1 MQEYAEEK
9 TTKAATKKKKRIRQ
23 SWRRR
28 RMSRNGRGEKR
39 RIANLL
45 SHILWEIVPWKS
57 DK

>member
-39 RIANLL
+39 RIAEPPVAYP
-45 SHILWEIVPWKS
+45 SGDRSMEIR
-57 DK
+57 